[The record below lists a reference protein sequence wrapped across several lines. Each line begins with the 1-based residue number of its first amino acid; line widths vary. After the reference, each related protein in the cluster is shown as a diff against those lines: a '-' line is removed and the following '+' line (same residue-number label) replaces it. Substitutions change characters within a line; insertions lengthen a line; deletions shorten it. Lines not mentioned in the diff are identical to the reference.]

1 MRHCILTIIFILTLT
16 INSKIYGQGRV
27 DTDPILH
34 NIWWTT
40 QKVDRNLNLKKEIK
54 KYKNSFGTSFK
65 IYFFNSDTLCKI
77 LELGK
82 TYNGTEQTL
91 YYFDKGKPIYIS
103 VDRNNF
109 KLSDNIQFVNEA
121 INSFDQT
128 IDTLVNQQ
136 AHFIEQYTSSYY
148 FYKDKVHFAAV
159 IIYSDQGQIKNVRHD
174 NKNDI
179 KQGMS
184 LYMSGMN
191 KKLSDK

>member
-1 MRHCILTIIFILTLT
+1 
-16 INSKIYGQGRV
+16 
-27 DTDPILH
+27 
-34 NIWWTT
+34 
-40 QKVDRNLNLKKEIK
+40 
-54 KYKNSFGTSFK
+54 
-65 IYFFNSDTLCKI
+65 
-77 LELGK
+77 
-82 TYNGTEQTL
+82 
-91 YYFDKGKPIYIS
+91 
-103 VDRNNF
+103 
-109 KLSDNIQFVNEA
+109 VNEA

-128 IDTLVNQQ
+128 IDTLANQQ

-184 LYMSGMN
+184 LYISGMN